1 MTSNLALSKM
11 TLFLKI
17 INTLEMMKCH
27 FFLLTNNTKCL
38 FYEQIA
44 EYLKVVEYALNVN
57 RREISSRYM
66 MGRIYG
72 RLNVTMKFAKINRAK
87 TVKS

>member
-1 MTSNLALSKM
+1 MISNLALSKM

-44 EYLKVVEYALNVN
+44 EYLEVVEYALNVN

-87 TVKS
+87 IVKS